1 MKTIDW
7 KHTSVGQIV
16 ADDFAAASV
25 FKKYGIDFC
34 CHGEVTLEKACADL
48 GLAVE
53 EVEQALLHQ
62 GEAGNGQIPFASW
75 PLDLLMDYI
84 LKIHHRGIRARP
96 AEVLK
101 IFSFTLRI
109 RARGPELLALLEKV
123 ERVHGEVHPE
133 LHELRVLVSESL
145 EDLEMHLQ
153 KEENVLF
160 PYLYELYAAKEQ
172 GQRMAPMHCGTIANP
187 IRVMKMEHEG
197 EGNRYLHIIQ
207 LTNHFSVP
215 QDGCASYRLLMQEL
229 EAFVDAL
236 FEHIHLENNLLFP
249 RFEEIE
255 REIVC

>member
-53 EVEQALLHQ
+53 EVEQALLRQ
-62 GEAGNGQIPFASW
+62 DEAGNGRIPFASW

-84 LKIHHRGIRARP
+84 LKIHHRGIRAR
-96 AEVLK
+96 
-101 IFSFTLRI
+101 
-109 RARGPELLALLEKV
+109 GPELLVLLEKV
-123 ERVHGEVHPE
+123 ERIHGEAHPE
-133 LHELRVLVSESL
+133 LHELRALVSESL

>member
-1 MKTIDW
+1 M
-7 KHTSVGQIV
+7 
-16 ADDFAAASV
+16 
-25 FKKYGIDFC
+25 
-34 CHGEVTLEKACADL
+34 

-53 EVEQALLHQ
+53 EVEQALLRQ
-62 GEAGNGQIPFASW
+62 DEAGNGRIPFASW

-84 LKIHHRGIRARP
+84 LKIHHRGIRAR
-96 AEVLK
+96 
-101 IFSFTLRI
+101 
-109 RARGPELLALLEKV
+109 GPELLALLEKV
-123 ERVHGEVHPE
+123 ERVHGEAHPE
-133 LHELRVLVSESL
+133 LHELKALVSESL

-215 QDGCASYRLLMQEL
+215 QYLHIIQLTNHFSVPQDGCASYRLLMQEL

>member
-1 MKTIDW
+1 MKTTDW
-7 KHTSVGQIV
+7 KNTSVGKIV
-16 ADDFAAASV
+16 AEDFAAAKV

-34 CHGEVTLEKACADL
+34 CHGEVVLGKACADL
-48 GLAVE
+48 GLAPE
-53 EVEQALLHQ
+53 EVIQALERQ
-62 GEAGNGQIPFASW
+62 DENGGGQIPFASW

-84 LKIHHRGIRARP
+84 LKIHHRGIRRN
-96 AEVLK
+96 
-101 IFSFTLRI
+101 
-109 RARGPELLALLEKV
+109 GPELLALLEKV
-123 ERVHGEVHPE
+123 ERVHGEAHPE
-133 LHELRVLVSESL
+133 LHELKALVSESL

-160 PYLYELYAAKEQ
+160 PYLYDLYAALEQ

-197 EGNRYLHIIQ
+197 EGNRYLHIIR
-207 LTNHFSVP
+207 LTDHFSVP
-215 QDGCASYRLLMQEL
+215 QDGCASYRLMMQEL

-255 REIVC
+255 RQIVD